1 MNTIFK
7 HKILA
12 GAMLFGAMFLASS
25 CDDSEGLK
33 VTPEFPNADKT
44 MFEVISS
51 DAELTDFMAV
61 LNACGAHCADSLFNK
76 TRVYT
81 LWAPVNGTFNKD
93 SLIAEAAVDSTRDNV
108 FERFVQAHIANHRKG
123 ANGKLEEDNKILLLN
138 EKVAVF
144 AGDHVNGYTFDGQE
158 ISEPN
163 ILVKNGVLHKI
174 AAPAEYKYNIWEY
187 LRVDSRV
194 DSVAN
199 FLYAFDETEFSESQS
214 IIGPIKDGQQTYLDS
229 VFVTKNK
236 FLTSWNGVGLLN
248 SEDSVYTVYVPTNE
262 VWEEMLQIS
271 DKHFNFNTKITNPTS
286 MTAEMRDSMRHSY
299 ARLNLI
305 KYMTYSKYEQK
316 YVDSPDSVK
325 PQWKGG
331 DRNGERVEFHK
342 DDLEKNVI
350 FEKELSNGTFKV
362 IDKSPYTM
370 FDLWHDTIKLEAEDA
385 NMNIYIA
392 GGTEYT
398 HSASK
403 TQINKDSAFLGVKI
417 SGNRY
422 YELSSDKAASTVRYK
437 IPDLLSASYN
447 VALIVV
453 PKNIVNADIAPEDL
467 KAHEMQIKITQATG
481 SNTVTLA
488 NHKDVH
494 NDPTRVDTIFLTEK
508 DGSRSVITIPY
519 CEYYKTNKETDY
531 GVTLEVKSDG
541 STKTYDRSIRLDAIL
556 FIPVEDP
563 VE

>member
-12 GAMLFGAMFLASS
+12 GAMLFGALFLASS
-25 CDDSEGLK
+25 CDESEGLK
-33 VTPEFPNADKT
+33 VTPEVPYADKT

-76 TRVYT
+76 SRVYT

-93 SLIAEAAVDSTRDNV
+93 SLIAEVEAGERDNV
-108 FERFVQAHIANHRKG
+108 FERFVQAHVSNHLRA
-123 ANGKLEEDNKILLLN
+123 ANGKLDADNKILLLN
-138 EKVAVF
+138 DKVTVF
-144 AGDHVNGYTFDGQE
+144 TGDHVNGYTFDGKE
-158 ISEPN
+158 ISEAN
-163 ILVKNGVLHKI
+163 IRVWNGVLHKI

-187 LRVDSRV
+187 LRSDARV

-199 FLYAFDETEFSESQS
+199 FLYSFDVTEFSESQS

-229 VFVTKNK
+229 VFVTNNK
-236 FLTSWNGVGLLN
+236 FLRAWEGVGTLN
-248 SEDSVYTVYVPTNE
+248 NEDSVYTVYVPTNE
-262 VWEEMLQIS
+262 VWDEMLKVS
-271 DKHFNFNTKITNPTS
+271 DKHFNYNLKITNPTS
-286 MTAEMRDSMRHSY
+286 LTAEKRDSMRHSK

-305 KYMTYSKYEQK
+305 KFMTYSNYEQR
-316 YVDSPDSVK
+316 YVENADSIMPAWQGSFK
-325 PQWKGG
+325 
-331 DRNGERVEFHK
+331 NGRPEFLK
-342 DDLEKNVI
+342 ADVEKNVI
-350 FEKELSNGTFKV
+350 FSKELSNGTFKIV
-362 IDKSPYTM
+362 DKSPYSM
-370 FDLWHDTIKLEAEDA
+370 FDLWHDTIKLEAEDE
-385 NMNIYIA
+385 NMRTYLA
-392 GGTEYT
+392 GGVGYIQ
-398 HSASK
+398 SASK
-403 TQINKDSAFLGVKI
+403 TQINKDSAFLDAKI

-422 YELSSDKAASTVRYK
+422 FEAYSDKAASTVRYK

-447 VALIVV
+447 VALVVV
-453 PKNIVNADIAPEDL
+453 PKNITNADVAPEDL
-467 KAHEMQIKITQATG
+467 KPHEMQIKITQATG

-494 NDPTRVDTIFLTEK
+494 NDPTRLDTVFLTEK
-508 DGSRSVITIPY
+508 DGSRSVVTVPY
-519 CEYYKTNKETDY
+519 CEYYKTNKEADY
-531 GVTLEVKSDG
+531 GVLIEVKSDG

>member
-25 CDDSEGLK
+25 CDESEGLK
-33 VTPEFPNADKT
+33 VTPEVPYADKT

-76 TRVYT
+76 SRVYT

-93 SLIAEAAVDSTRDNV
+93 SLIAEVEAGERDNV
-108 FERFVQAHIANHRKG
+108 FERFVQAHVSNHLRA
-123 ANGKLEEDNKILLLN
+123 ANGKLDADNKILLLN
-138 EKVAVF
+138 DKVTVF
-144 AGDHVNGYTFDGQE
+144 TGDHVNGYTFDGKE
-158 ISEPN
+158 ISEAN
-163 ILVKNGVLHKI
+163 IRVWNGVLHKI

-187 LRVDSRV
+187 LRSDARV

-199 FLYAFDETEFSESQS
+199 FLYSFDVTEFSESQS

-229 VFVTKNK
+229 VFVTNNK
-236 FLTSWNGVGLLN
+236 FLRAWEGVGTLN
-248 SEDSVYTVYVPTNE
+248 NEDSVYTVYVPTNE
-262 VWEEMLQIS
+262 VWDEMLKVS
-271 DKHFNFNTKITNPTS
+271 DKHFNYNLKTTNPTS
-286 MTAEMRDSMRHSY
+286 LNAEKRDSMRHSK

-305 KYMTYSKYEQK
+305 KFMTYSNYEQR
-316 YVDSPDSVK
+316 YVENADSIMPAWQGSFK
-325 PQWKGG
+325 
-331 DRNGERVEFHK
+331 NGRPEFLK
-342 DDLEKNVI
+342 ADVEKNVI
-350 FEKELSNGTFKV
+350 FSKELSNGTFKIV
-362 IDKSPYTM
+362 DKSPYSM
-370 FDLWHDTIKLEAEDA
+370 FDLWHDTIKLEAEDE
-385 NMNIYIA
+385 NMRTYLA
-392 GGTEYT
+392 GGVGYIQ
-398 HSASK
+398 SASK
-403 TQINKDSAFLGVKI
+403 TQINKDSAFLDAKI

-422 YELSSDKAASTVRYK
+422 FEAYSDKAASTVRYK

-447 VALIVV
+447 VALVVV
-453 PKNIVNADIAPEDL
+453 PKNITNADVAPEDL

-494 NDPTRVDTIFLTEK
+494 NDPTRIDTVFLTEK
-508 DGSRSVITIPY
+508 DGSRSVVTVPY
-519 CEYYKTNKETDY
+519 CEYYKTNKEADY
-531 GVTLEVKSDG
+531 GVLIEVKSDG

>member
-12 GAMLFGAMFLASS
+12 GAMLFGALFLASS
-25 CDDSEGLK
+25 CDESEGLK
-33 VTPEFPNADKT
+33 VTPEVPYADKT

-76 TRVYT
+76 SRVYT

-93 SLIAEAAVDSTRDNV
+93 SLIAEVEAGERDNV
-108 FERFVQAHIANHRKG
+108 FERFVQAHVSNHLRA
-123 ANGKLEEDNKILLLN
+123 ANGKLDADNKILLLN
-138 EKVAVF
+138 DKVTVF
-144 AGDHVNGYTFDGQE
+144 TGDHVNGYTFDGKE
-158 ISEPN
+158 ISEAN
-163 ILVKNGVLHKI
+163 IRVWNGVLHKI

-187 LRVDSRV
+187 LRSDARV

-199 FLYAFDETEFSESQS
+199 FLYSFDVTEFSESQS

-229 VFVTKNK
+229 VFVTNNK
-236 FLTSWNGVGLLN
+236 FLRAWEGVGTLN
-248 SEDSVYTVYVPTNE
+248 NEDSVYTVYVPTNE
-262 VWEEMLQIS
+262 VWDEMLKVS
-271 DKHFNFNTKITNPTS
+271 DKHFNYNLKTTNPTS
-286 MTAEMRDSMRHSY
+286 LNAEKRDSMRHSK

-305 KYMTYSKYEQK
+305 KFMTYSNYEQR
-316 YVDSPDSVK
+316 YVENADSIMPAWQGSFK
-325 PQWKGG
+325 
-331 DRNGERVEFHK
+331 NGRPEFLK
-342 DDLEKNVI
+342 ADVEKNVI
-350 FEKELSNGTFKV
+350 FSKELSNGTFKIV
-362 IDKSPYTM
+362 DKSPYSM
-370 FDLWHDTIKLEAEDA
+370 FDLWHDTIKLEAEDE
-385 NMNIYIA
+385 NMRTYLA
-392 GGTEYT
+392 GGVGYIQ
-398 HSASK
+398 SASK
-403 TQINKDSAFLGVKI
+403 TQINKDSAFLDAKI

-422 YELSSDKAASTVRYK
+422 FEAYSDKAASTVRYK

-447 VALIVV
+447 VALVVV
-453 PKNIVNADIAPEDL
+453 PKNITNADVAPEDL

-494 NDPTRVDTIFLTEK
+494 NDPTRIDTVFLTEK
-508 DGSRSVITIPY
+508 DGSRSVVTVPY
-519 CEYYKTNKETDY
+519 CEYYKTNREADY
-531 GVTLEVKSDG
+531 GVLIEVKSDG